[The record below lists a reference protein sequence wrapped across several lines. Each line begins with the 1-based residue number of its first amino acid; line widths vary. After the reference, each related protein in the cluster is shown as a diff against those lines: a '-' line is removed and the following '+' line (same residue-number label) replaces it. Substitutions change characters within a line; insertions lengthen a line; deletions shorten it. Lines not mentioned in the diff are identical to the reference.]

1 MKVRKA
7 LRASAVTLGLAPIG
21 FAVLPASDLS
31 AAPSVVDCGE
41 ADYPPSDYP
50 PTPPECTTTTTTTP
64 SDLVV
69 NVLSP
74 VCEHDVPY
82 LTYSVSAP
90 GIAATT
96 ATVTFINPTGANYV
110 VSGVPLQGRILWP
123 GAVVNAAGE
132 PTDWPGWTLAA
143 DGTWVPGDEWNWAR
157 EPLTVLIEV
166 NPSASATVSYP
177 PATPLCTAGPRT
189 PPGDPPTL
197 PATGSDTT
205 VPLAAAAIGTVVLGA
220 ALTIAARRRSSG
232 FTAAS

>member
-7 LRASAVTLGLAPIG
+7 LRASVVTLGLAPIG
-21 FAVLPASDLS
+21 FAALPASDLS
-31 AAPSVVDCGE
+31 AAPSVVECGDP
-41 ADYPPSDYP
+41 DYPPSDYP

-166 NPSASATVSYP
+166 NPSASADGLVSP
-177 PATPLCTAGPRT
+177 GDPVVRRRSTDAG
-189 PPGDPPTL
+189 PGDPPTL

-220 ALTIAARRRSSG
+220 ALTIAARRRVG
-232 FTAAS
+232 LAA